1 MLETVMPDIIHY
13 IKQPGSFDPET
24 LSVMGAAY
32 DSALKAFPVSALHIR
47 EQIAS
52 RIVHGARTGERDPDK
67 LCQMAL
73 STLCSEAA
81 Q

>member
-1 MLETVMPDIIHY
+1 MPDIIHY
-13 IKQPGSFDPET
+13 IKQPGAFDPET
-24 LSVMGAAY
+24 LSAMGIAY
-32 DSALKAFPVSALHIR
+32 ESALRAFPVSALHIR

-73 STLCSEAA
+73 STLRPEAA

>member
-1 MLETVMPDIIHY
+1 MPDIIHY
-13 IKQPGSFDPET
+13 IKQPGAFDPET

-32 DSALKAFPVSALHIR
+32 ESALKAFPVSALSVR

-52 RIVHGARTGERDPDK
+52 RIIDGTRTGERDPDK

-73 STLCSEAA
+73 STLRPEAA